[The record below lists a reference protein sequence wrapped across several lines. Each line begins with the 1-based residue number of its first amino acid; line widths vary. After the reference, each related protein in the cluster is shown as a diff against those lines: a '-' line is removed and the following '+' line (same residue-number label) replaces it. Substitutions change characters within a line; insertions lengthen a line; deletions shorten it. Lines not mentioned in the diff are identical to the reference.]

1 LEGLKTT
8 GISYTRKQFKSKWEK
23 LKIDYGIWK
32 KLTKQTGLGWDENQK
47 NIDMPEE
54 WWSRMSKVSSF
65 HLLCKHYYVTD
76 YLWSS
81 SLGHFSKLR
90 V

>member
-1 LEGLKTT
+1 MV
-8 GISYTRKQFKSKWEK
+8 F
-23 LKIDYGIWK
+23 
-32 KLTKQTGLGWDENQK
+32 GWDENQK